1 MENLATRSIRD
12 EEPSAFAFDTTEE
25 RHDPID
31 ALARLGELD
40 VFYEHACQTLW
51 TYMRPEGRPSFTPSM
66 LEDFVSWQAL
76 IGEAFAEED
85 RPLRYLVLGSRS
97 PGVFCFGGDL
107 DLFAKLITAGDRAG
121 LVRYGQRCV
130 EILFGNIHSLR
141 LPILTIGLVEG
152 AALGGGFEALLSFDH
167 VIAERSAT
175 FGLPEIM
182 FGLFPGMGAHA
193 LLSRKLGS
201 AAANR
206 LISSSKTYSAE
217 EMHELGLVHE
227 LADDGQGLNATRA
240 FIKTIEPQAPGAGR
254 IAQGDEA
261 QLESRIAGALRHHR
275 DLGRRRA
282 SARIA
287 GPQADE
293 PPGVGADPPRDR
305 TRLARIDEHDVDVF
319 HRLDVDRRFPG
330 DRDPVPRVCLD
341 PVHPHGSAGRHHVEV
356 PVGPRFVARALARPQ
371 RRRRYGR
378 ICADRQDGITTCPE
392 PLAMGSNAPRRS
404 AIGKLRCPHCGSPP
418 RPVGHDP
425 DLEDARRDGFAVIFG
440 MTDAGARAHHLNAA
454 GLGPPS
460 IAERVLVRDRPVAH
474 IGDDLHVGMR
484 MRREAGLRRDRI
496 VVPDADRTPAHPLRV
511 VIAGETEMMPRVEPA
526 MIGMAERSERAKVDH
541 LPVSSQARWR
551 DRARD
556 QVSGT
561 SSAPCPSAM

>member
-227 LADDGQGLNATRA
+227 LADDGRGLDATRA
-240 FIKTIEPQAPGAGR
+240 FIKRSSRRHQGLVASRRAMKRSWNLELRELCDITEIWADAALRLGSQDLKLMNRLVSAQTRHAIEPA
-254 IAQGDEA
+254 
-261 QLESRIAGALRHHR
+261 
-275 DLGRRRA
+275 
-282 SARIA
+282 
-287 GPQADE
+287 
-293 PPGVGADPPRDR
+293 
-305 TRLARIDEHDVDVF
+305 
-319 HRLDVDRRFPG
+319 
-330 DRDPVPRVCLD
+330 
-341 PVHPHGSAGRHHVEV
+341 
-356 PVGPRFVARALARPQ
+356 
-371 RRRRYGR
+371 
-378 ICADRQDGITTCPE
+378 
-392 PLAMGSNAPRRS
+392 
-404 AIGKLRCPHCGSPP
+404 
-418 RPVGHDP
+418 
-425 DLEDARRDGFAVIFG
+425 
-440 MTDAGARAHHLNAA
+440 
-454 GLGPPS
+454 
-460 IAERVLVRDRPVAH
+460 
-474 IGDDLHVGMR
+474 
-484 MRREAGLRRDRI
+484 
-496 VVPDADRTPAHPLRV
+496 
-511 VIAGETEMMPRVEPA
+511 
-526 MIGMAERSERAKVDH
+526 
-541 LPVSSQARWR
+541 
-551 DRARD
+551 
-556 QVSGT
+556 
-561 SSAPCPSAM
+561 